1 MLAAT
6 LNYLRVM
13 HIDNIAFERTLD
25 IKRCNCE
32 NLFSYH
38 HFENGDDIAIS
49 FYYIY
54 ISLGVLSFFGKI
66 RQIDKIFGKYA

>member
-1 MLAAT
+1 
-6 LNYLRVM
+6 M

-38 HFENGDDIAIS
+38 HFENGDDITIS

-54 ISLGVLSFFGKI
+54 ILLGVLSFSGKI
-66 RQIDKIFGKYA
+66 RLTRMKISIDKIFGKYA